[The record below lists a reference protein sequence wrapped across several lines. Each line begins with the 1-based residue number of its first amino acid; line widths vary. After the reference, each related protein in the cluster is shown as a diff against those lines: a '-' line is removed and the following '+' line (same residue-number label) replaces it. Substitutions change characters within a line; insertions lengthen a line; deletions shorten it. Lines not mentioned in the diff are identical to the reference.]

1 MNTNPDDG
9 LWAGGVEREVS
20 VVGKL
25 RRLPLREVWRHE
37 AMDFTRWLEEEIDVL
52 GEAIGLDLT
61 AAERERAAGD
71 FSVDLIAEDDA
82 GRLVVIENQ
91 LERSNHDHL
100 GKLITYLSV
109 LEATVAVWIVAMP
122 RPEHVAAVTWLNESR
137 GAEFYLLK
145 AEAVSIGESDPA
157 PLLTLIVGPSAETHE
172 VGDTKRELAGRH
184 AVRHRFWSELLERAK
199 SRTKLHSAISPGKEN
214 WIGTGAGVS
223 GLMFNYVITRHGA
236 RVELYIDQ
244 GDETVNQQSF
254 EHFES
259 HRSEIEAS
267 FGGPLDWQSL
277 AGRRACRINFDVGDV
292 GYADEAEW
300 PDLQSQMVD
309 AMVRFEASLRPFIAE
324 LR

>member
-1 MNTNPDDG
+1 
-9 LWAGGVEREVS
+9 VEEVA

-37 AMDFTRWLEEEIDVL
+37 ALDFTRWLEEEVDVL
-52 GEAIGLDLT
+52 GEAIGLELT

-100 GKLITYLSV
+100 GKLITYMSV
-109 LEATVAVWIVAMP
+109 LEAGVAIWIVASP
-122 RPEHVAAVTWLNESR
+122 RPEHVTAVTWLNESR

-145 AEAVSIGESDPA
+145 AEAVAIGNSDPA
-157 PLLTLIVGPSAETHE
+157 PLLTLIVGPSEETHE

-184 AVRHRFWSELLERAK
+184 AVRHRFWSELLEAAK

-223 GLMFNYVITRHGA
+223 GLSFNYVITRHGA
-236 RVELYIDQ
+236 RIELYLDR
-244 GDETVNQQSF
+244 GDEALNQQTY

-259 HRSEIEAS
+259 RREAIEAS
-267 FGGPLDWQSL
+267 FGGPLDWQPLS
-277 AGRRACRINFDVGDV
+277 GRRACRINVEVAQV

-300 PDLQSQMVD
+300 PELQAKMIE
-309 AMVRFEASLRPFIAE
+309 AMVRFETALRPAIAD

>member
-1 MNTNPDDG
+1 M
-9 LWAGGVEREVS
+9 
-20 VVGKL
+20 VGKL

-37 AMDFTRWLEEEIDVL
+37 ALDFTRWLEEEVDVL
-52 GEAIGLDLT
+52 GEAIGLELT

-100 GKLITYLSV
+100 GKLITYMSV
-109 LEATVAVWIVAMP
+109 LEAGVAIWIVAAP
-122 RPEHVAAVTWLNESR
+122 RPEHVTAVTWLNESR

-145 AEAVSIGESDPA
+145 AEAVAIGNSDPA
-157 PLLTLIVGPSAETHE
+157 PLLTLIVGPSEETHE

-184 AVRHRFWSELLERAK
+184 AVRHRFWSELLEAAK

-223 GLMFNYVITRHGA
+223 GLSFNYVITRHGA
-236 RVELYIDQ
+236 RIELYLDR
-244 GDETVNQQSF
+244 GDEALNQQTY

-259 HRSEIEAS
+259 RRGAIEAS
-267 FGGPLDWQSL
+267 FGGPLDWQPLS
-277 AGRRACRINFDVGDV
+277 GRRACRINVEVAQV

-300 PDLQSQMVD
+300 PELQAKMIE
-309 AMVRFEASLRPFIAE
+309 AMVRFENALRPAIAD

>member
-1 MNTNPDDG
+1 M
-9 LWAGGVEREVS
+9 
-20 VVGKL
+20 VGKL

-37 AMDFTRWLEEEIDVL
+37 ALDFTRWLEEEVDVL
-52 GEAIGLDLT
+52 GEAIGLELT
-61 AAERERAAGD
+61 AAERERATGD

-100 GKLITYLSV
+100 GKLITYMSV
-109 LEATVAVWIVAMP
+109 LEAGVAIWIVASP
-122 RPEHVAAVTWLNESR
+122 RPEHVTAVTWLNESR

-145 AEAVSIGESDPA
+145 AEAVAIGNSDPA
-157 PLLTLIVGPSAETHE
+157 PLLTLIVGPSDETHE

-184 AVRHRFWSELLERAK
+184 AVRHRFWSELLEAAK

-223 GLMFNYVITRHGA
+223 GLSFNYVITRHGA
-236 RVELYIDQ
+236 RIELYLDR
-244 GDETVNQQSF
+244 GDEALNEQTY

-259 HRSEIEAS
+259 RREAIEAS
-267 FGGPLDWQSL
+267 FGGPLDWQPLS
-277 AGRRACRINFDVGDV
+277 GRRACRINFEVAQV

-300 PDLQSQMVD
+300 PELQAKMIE
-309 AMVRFEASLRPFIAE
+309 AMVRFETALRPAIAD